1 MITDTAGRRD
11 ALHMCLTT
19 AAVFIRFVGSA
30 PHPSDRSR
38 IAEWIDRIGRWTDSG
53 LEELYFFIHQKEELR
68 TLDLADEMEKQRSD
82 RGLLV
87 SP

>member
-1 MITDTAGRRD
+1 MITDTAGRQD

-19 AAVFIRFVGSA
+19 SAAFIRFVGNA
-30 PHPSDRSR
+30 PYSTDRRR
-38 IAEWIDRIGRWTDSG
+38 IADWVDRIVNWAASG
-53 LEELYFFIHQKEELR
+53 LEELYFFIHQSEERR
-68 TLDLADEMEKQRSD
+68 TLDLAEEMEKKLSD